1 MIEIKNYKDME
12 PFVPEG
18 RPWISKRVVIGKAQ
32 GNPSFAMRV
41 FEIHPGHTSKSHGH
55 WWEHGVY
62 IISGSGA
69 IKTEDGRELPF
80 LKGDV
85 LYIPQEEHHQVCN
98 TGTEVLSF
106 ICVIPGNAEELD

>member
-1 MIEIKNYKDME
+1 MVEIKNYRDME

-18 RPWISKRVVIGKAQ
+18 RPWISKRVVIGKAH
-32 GNPSFAMRV
+32 GYPSFAMRI
-41 FEIHPGHTSKSHGH
+41 FEIQPGHTSKSHGH

-69 IKTEDGRELPF
+69 VKTEDGGELPF
-80 LKGDV
+80 SEGDV

-98 TGTEVLSF
+98 TGSEVLTF